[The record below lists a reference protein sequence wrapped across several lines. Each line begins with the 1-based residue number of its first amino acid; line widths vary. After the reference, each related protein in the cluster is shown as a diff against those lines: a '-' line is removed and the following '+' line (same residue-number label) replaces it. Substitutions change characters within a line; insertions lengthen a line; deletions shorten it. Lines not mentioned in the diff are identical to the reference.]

1 MCSHARVHTHTHTH
15 TMHAHTHTITNVL
28 NSNTSCIAAKCTCVQ
43 NCTVHTHLWK
53 QEWELVCT
61 KTNTL
66 QTRVRACLYKNKH
79 FANKSESL
87 YVQKQT
93 LCKQEWELVCTK
105 TNTLVSN
112 VNIKSHMFKQRRI
125 HGHQSNH
132 RCYKMK
138 EWPPSPKRTHQ
149 KRQLITHSHIG
160 EDKNSVSH
168 ISESTSDLK
177 EYLQNLR
184 QNFSPTGLHVKWIL
198 PATVIYNTILKR
210 NQTENVSLK
219 HRKCSN
225 IFICMLHS
233 AVLLILFYQYWINDW
248 KSIYGAKKLPHK
260 TLHAHTAS

>member
-43 NCTVHTHLWK
+43 NCTVHTHLW
-53 QEWELVCT
+53 
-61 KTNTL
+61 
-66 QTRVRACLYKNKH
+66 
-79 FANKSESL
+79 
-87 YVQKQT
+87 
-93 LCKQEWELVCTK
+93 KQEWELVCTK